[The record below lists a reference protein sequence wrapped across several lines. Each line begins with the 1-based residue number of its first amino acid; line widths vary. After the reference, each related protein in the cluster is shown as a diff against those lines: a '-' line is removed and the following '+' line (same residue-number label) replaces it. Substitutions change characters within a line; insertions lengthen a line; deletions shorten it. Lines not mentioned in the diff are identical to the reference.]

1 MDYGVVKMIKETLNN
16 SINKQINEEMY
27 SAYLYLSMSAYF
39 EELSL
44 KGFANWMKIQVQ
56 EEIAHA
62 MGLYDYLHARDGKVE
77 LEAIAKPNCEWHSA
91 VEVFEA
97 VYKHEQYITCK
108 ISELMETAEA
118 EKDRAA
124 LSFLQW
130 YIKEQ
135 VEEEST
141 AKDILAKLKFAGED
155 TNALLLIDNELGQR
169 TFNAPTIG

>member
-1 MDYGVVKMIKETLNN
+1 MIKETLNN
-16 SINKQINEEMY
+16 AINKQINEELY

-39 EELSL
+39 EEMSL

-62 MGLYDYLHARDGKVE
+62 TGLYDYLHARDGKVV
-77 LEAIAKPNCEWHSA
+77 LEAIQKPNSEWNSPI
-91 VEVFEA
+91 EVFEA
-97 VYKHEQYITCK
+97 TLKHEQFITSK
-108 ISELMETAEA
+108 ISELMDVAEEA
-118 EKDRAA
+118 KDRAA

-141 AKDILAKLKFAGED
+141 AKDILAKLNFAGAD
-155 TNALLLIDNELGQR
+155 TNALLLIDNELGAR
-169 TFNAPTIG
+169 TFNPPVIG